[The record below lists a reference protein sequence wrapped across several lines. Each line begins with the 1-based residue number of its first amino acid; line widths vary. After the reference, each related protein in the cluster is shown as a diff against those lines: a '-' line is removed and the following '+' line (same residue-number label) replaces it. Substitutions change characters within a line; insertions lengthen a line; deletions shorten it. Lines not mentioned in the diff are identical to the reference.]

1 MSEPAAPLRDVAIIG
16 GGCYG
21 TFYARQL
28 ATARRKNRLSVRRIL
43 VVDRDPDCQATR
55 ELEASSELGI
65 VAADWDAFLR
75 EFLDSAPPA
84 PGAPDDAVVPSPLM
98 PHLMANWL
106 LGAARALW
114 PGREVELAVPDEPL
128 RTPYDALGPDGNRY
142 VSFADW
148 ICPVHCIEP
157 LTCPMIR
164 APRTWEMGEALARYT
179 ERLDTRRPTAGPA
192 LFTTR
197 HHSFGVGMFGAAEI
211 RASRMLLEAAGNR
224 NGPVDVVVGTVSA
237 CHGAISILRLGA
249 RNSLAIPDYISC
261 P

>member
-28 ATARRKNRLSVRRIL
+28 ETARRKADLEVRRIL
-43 VVDRDPDCQATR
+43 VVDRDPACQAAR
-55 ELEASSELGI
+55 ELSLSPGLRI
-65 VAADWDAFLR
+65 IQADWDAFLG
-75 EFLDSAPPA
+75 EFLAAAPPT
-84 PGAPDDAVVPSPLM
+84 GEEPDDAVVPSPLM
-98 PHLMANWL
+98 PHLMARWL
-106 LGAARALW
+106 LGTVRARW
-114 PGREVELAVPDEPL
+114 PDREAVLAVPTEPL
-128 RTPYDALGPDGNRY
+128 GTPYDAVGPDGNRY

-164 APRTWEMGEALARYT
+164 APRTWEMADALSVYC
-179 ERLDTRRPTAGPA
+179 ERLNTRRPTAGPA

-197 HHSFGVGMFGAAEI
+197 HHSFGVGMFGAGEI
-211 RASRMLLEAAGNR
+211 RSSRALVDAAGNR
-224 NGPVDVVVGTVSA
+224 NEPIDVVIGTVSA
-237 CHGAISILRLGA
+237 CHGAVSILRLGA
-249 RNSLAIPDYISC
+249 AKSTPIPGYISG

>member
-28 ATARRKNRLSVRRIL
+28 ETARRKARLEIRQVL
-43 VVDRDPDCQATR
+43 VVDRDPNCQAAR
-55 ELEASSELGI
+55 ELEASSGLRIIAAEWDTFLGG
-65 VAADWDAFLR
+65 
-75 EFLDSAPPA
+75 FLDSAPPG
-84 PGAPDDAVVPSPLM
+84 PGEPDDAVVPSPLM
-98 PHLMANWL
+98 PHLMASWL
-106 LGAARALW
+106 LEIARARW
-114 PGREVELAVPDEPL
+114 PDREVGLDVPTEPL
-128 RTPYDALGPDGNRY
+128 GTPYDALGPDGNRY

-164 APRTWEMGEALARYT
+164 APRTWEMGDALAAYT
-179 ERLDTRRPTAGPA
+179 ERLNRTRPTAGPA

-211 RASRMLLEAAGNR
+211 RASRDLVEIAGNR
-224 NGPVDVVVGTVSA
+224 EGPIDVVIGTVSA
-237 CHGAISILRLGA
+237 CHGAMSILRLGA
-249 RNSLAIPDYISC
+249 TKSAAIPGYISR